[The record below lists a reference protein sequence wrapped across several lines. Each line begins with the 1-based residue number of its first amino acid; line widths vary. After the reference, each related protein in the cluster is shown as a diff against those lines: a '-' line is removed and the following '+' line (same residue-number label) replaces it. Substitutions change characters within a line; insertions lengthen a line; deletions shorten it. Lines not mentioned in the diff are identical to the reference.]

1 MYKLQCFS
9 ETEFNTNFACVFC
22 FGLHL
27 FLGTFSSAEREQ
39 IWNLLTT
46 LWHIEEKLT
55 AAQCVKYNSSIILL
69 LLLLRVLLLLP
80 LALLL
85 LFAAAATADC
95 IHLHTYTGE
104 WENKR
109 AKNEKNKKTHKYSF
123 SEDTHTHISRQ
134 INQSSST
141 HTSVLVRMPIRT
153 SRIFK
158 TTFRV
163 SLSFGVVFIYLI

>member
-1 MYKLQCFS
+1 MFFRNRIQFQFC
-9 ETEFNTNFACVFC
+9 ACVFC
-22 FGLHL
+22 FVSVCIY
-27 FLGTFSSAEREQ
+27 FWDFFSSAEREQ
-39 IWNLLTT
+39 ISNLLTT

-69 LLLLRVLLLLP
+69 LLLLRVLLP

-85 LFAAAATADC
+85 LFAVAADC

-109 AKNEKNKKTHKYSF
+109 AKNEKNKKNAQIFFFWRY
-123 SEDTHTHISRQ
+123 THISRQ

-141 HTSVLVRMPIRT
+141 HTSVLVRMSIRT

-163 SLSFGVVFIYLI
+163 SLSFDIVFIHLI